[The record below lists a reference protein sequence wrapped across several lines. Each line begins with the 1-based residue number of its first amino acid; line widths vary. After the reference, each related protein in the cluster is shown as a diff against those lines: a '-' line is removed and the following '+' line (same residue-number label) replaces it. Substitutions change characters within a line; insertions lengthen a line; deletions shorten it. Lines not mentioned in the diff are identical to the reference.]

1 MSRNQNIKVKTHFP
15 LEEKAKYAAKSEIR
29 ASQSDTWV
37 YKNPPPRWKTND
49 PSRARTRQCGFR
61 ESRSY
66 TWQRVLRGFESLLE
80 LLLQC
85 EQNWKCQIRL
95 LPRLCIC
102 AHVWLLLYV
111 YTHMYTSYLYRV
123 VGLMAPR
130 VIIFQA
136 SMQVNG
142 IFFSVL
148 NVIGTT

>member
-1 MSRNQNIKVKTHFP
+1 MKRQ
-15 LEEKAKYAAKSEIR
+15 KYAAELEI
-29 ASQSDTWV
+29 AKV
-37 YKNPPPRWKTND
+37 
-49 PSRARTRQCGFR
+49 TREFIKIR
-61 ESRSY
+61 PHNERPTIPHVHVHDNADSANRDRIR
-66 TWQRVLRGFESLLE
+66 QRVLRGFESLLRLK

-136 SMQVNG
+136 SVYQVNG
-142 IFFSVL
+142 IFIFSVL